1 MELNESDFKSK
12 TGKKLYY
19 LIMQNGRET
28 EKEFRDGL
36 NQPPKRRIREQN
48 QVSSLNKSSASAQTH
63 IVEES
68 YDNQETS
75 KAPAVKK
82 KRKTSK
88 KSAKKETQDLSEIV
102 EAAKVNTSQP
112 DNHKKWELPPEY
124 QTLSVSDALEYC
136 IQTRNIPEQDH
147 TALLKIAANVVSG
160 RSTLVT
166 GASNS
171 GKSYTLN
178 SILMSVPNELQ
189 DEFAD
194 SKQFFKAATM
204 RNGKFKVIHID
215 ELQTFLRGSSNEKD
229 AIRRIA
235 YGEHYDPKKED
246 GVDCPITAHGVYTCV
261 ADSNA
266 YKKKLMAKDKEL
278 MRRFDHVE
286 IFLDDDKIKQRN
298 ETVVNGQNPSFNS
311 DTKANLDL
319 QVLQYHFGKAIDRD
333 INDGSFFNPFA
344 QFFAEY
350 IQDVCKEQGNLE
362 ESTEVIK
369 GNKAGILFGLKWYG
383 SQRKFEKNGH
393 FKYISSIEDA
403 FVAKLITDKDLKR
416 KTNNFDWQAC
426 WESGLESLRASG
438 YPVEIIAS
446 YQAKHV
452 SSDNKLYATN
462 PFTKEKILLADLNK
476 PRTGYLV
483 VTKDSGNTFTEESTK
498 NFKESIDSKVKNAP
512 ASETK
517 HCSEQSAADN
527 QYPAV
532 MPRMQPAEADVIDAE
547 YTILNE
553 TKALPG
559 EKSNLPVPVNGTY
572 RQAPRS
578 NGTVSSP
585 GLPSKERKYI
595 TCKED

>member
-12 TGKKLYY
+12 TGKRLYY

-28 EKEFRDGL
+28 EKEFKDGL
-36 NQPPKRRIREQN
+36 NQPPKQRQRN
-48 QVSSLNKSSASAQTH
+48 QESVGMSGSSSSVPMSAIKENYVEPKKESAS
-63 IVEES
+63 
-68 YDNQETS
+68 ET
-75 KAPAVKK
+75 KK
-82 KRKTSK
+82 KIKNK
-88 KSAKKETQDLSEIV
+88 KKEAKTGMPDLSEIV
-102 EAAKVNTSQP
+102 TSEQAKIEVPENK
-112 DNHKKWELPPEY
+112 KKWELPPEY
-124 QTLSVSDALEYC
+124 QTLSVSDALDYC
-136 IQTRNIPEQDH
+136 IRTRNIPEQDH
-147 TALLKIAANVVSG
+147 TALLKIAANVVAG

-178 SILMSVPNELQ
+178 SILMSVPQEIQ

-235 YGEHYDPKKED
+235 YGELYDPKKED
-246 GVDCPITAHGVYTCV
+246 GVDCPITAHGVFTCV

-266 YKKKLMAKDKEL
+266 YKKRLMAKDKEL

-311 DTKANLDL
+311 DAKVNLDL
-319 QVLQYHFGKAIDRD
+319 KVLQYHFGKAIQR
-333 INDGSFFNPFA
+333 NMSDGSFFNPFA

-350 IQDVCKEQGNLE
+350 IQDVCKEQGKLE
-362 ESTEVIK
+362 ESTEAIK

-383 SQRKFEKNGH
+383 NKRKFEKNGH

-403 FVAKLITDKDLKR
+403 FVAKLITDKDLER
-416 KTNNFDWQAC
+416 KTENFDWQAC

-438 YPVEIIAS
+438 YPVEIIAA
-446 YQAKHV
+446 YQAKQV
-452 SSDNKLYATN
+452 SADNKLYVTN

-498 NFKESIDSKVKNAP
+498 EQKESIDSVAKNAS
-512 ASETK
+512 ASETSQF
-517 HCSEQSAADN
+517 SEQTATNN

-532 MPRMQPAEADVIDAE
+532 MPKIQSGEPDIIDAE
-547 YTILNE
+547 YTIKNE

-559 EKSNLPVPVNGTY
+559 EKSNLPVPVSGTY
-572 RQAPRS
+572 RPAPRS
-578 NGTVSSP
+578 NGTVSSS